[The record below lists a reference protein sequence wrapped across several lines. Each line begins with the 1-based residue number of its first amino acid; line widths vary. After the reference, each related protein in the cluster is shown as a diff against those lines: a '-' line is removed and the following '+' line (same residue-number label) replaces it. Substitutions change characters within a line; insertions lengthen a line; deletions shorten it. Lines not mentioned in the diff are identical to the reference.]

1 VEEAAAR
8 AQAQAQAR
16 AVAQAQAQAERAKA
30 AEAQAQAQAEAEAE
44 AEAAE
49 AEAKA
54 AEVEAQAQAQ
64 EEANGQAASAAA
76 AAALASAAAAHA
88 AAANARVNVNARV
101 APSAVA
107 AQATGGISPTTAA
120 GQAASAAARLDPN
133 ESAAAGAAE
142 ISLAQTASQR
152 VRSARSQP
160 SDFDLWWEQR
170 RARNTLHNGQ
180 LEARPTAQDGPL
192 PFDVES
198 VGLVL
203 SAFVRSEYARQVC
216 NVRNLEPTE
225 HGRVDGMFE
234 KVQLGEAK
242 LVLRLKRVFGERN
255 THLLERLALYLRAK
269 IPQIKQVHA
278 LHRDGMDIY

>member
-1 VEEAAAR
+1 V
-8 AQAQAQAR
+8 
-16 AVAQAQAQAERAKA
+16 
-30 AEAQAQAQAEAEAE
+30 EAQAQAQAEAEW
-44 AEAAE
+44 
-49 AEAKA
+49 AKA

-180 LEARPTAQDGPL
+180 LEAGPTAQDGPL

-242 LVLRLKRVFGERN
+242 LVLRLKRVFDERN

>member
-1 VEEAAAR
+1 MLAAL
-8 AQAQAQAR
+8 
-16 AVAQAQAQAERAKA
+16 AVGWM
-30 AEAQAQAQAEAEAE
+30 AQAQAEA
-44 AEAAE
+44 
-49 AEAKA
+49 K
-54 AEVEAQAQAQ
+54 
-64 EEANGQAASAAA
+64 GQAASAAA

-88 AAANARVNVNARV
+88 AAANARV

-107 AQATGGISPTTAA
+107 AQATGGISPTAA
-120 GQAASAAARLDPN
+120 AAQAAARMDLDEN
-133 ESAAAGAAE
+133 AAAGADE
-142 ISLAQTASQR
+142 IALAQTASQR
-152 VRSARSQP
+152 VRSTRSQR

-180 LEARPTAQDGPL
+180 LEPRLTAQEGPL
-192 PFDVES
+192 PLDVES

-242 LVLRLKRVFGERN
+242 LVLRLKRVFDERN